1 LSIPPR
7 IRWCPVLSISRAT
20 IPLRRLGALL
30 LAAGMAA
37 GCSSGPA
44 PTTFDLTAPTVRGR
58 AIARQVLV
66 AEPAAVQILSNQQ
79 IVVRDEGGTVSF
91 LGEGQWADNLPRLV
105 QARLIHTFE
114 NASNLRGITRPS
126 SGAVADVQLIS
137 ELRAFQVST
146 PSNEAVVEIS
156 AKIVSDQT
164 GRILSGRIFAARVPV
179 VAVDAANG
187 ARALDEALSTVM
199 LDIVRWVSAMQL
211 PSRDEPV
218 REAPAT

>member
-1 LSIPPR
+1 
-7 IRWCPVLSISRAT
+7 
-20 IPLRRLGALL
+20 
-30 LAAGMAA
+30 MAA

-44 PTTFDLTAPTVRGR
+44 PTTFDLTAPTARGR

-79 IVVRDEGGTVSF
+79 IVVRDAGGTVSF

-179 VAVDAANG
+179 VAVDAPNG

-199 LDIVRWVSAMQL
+199 LDIVRWVSAMHL
-211 PSRDEPV
+211 PSRDAPP